1 MRIGELAR
9 QASCT
14 VPTIRFYEASGLMPP
29 AGRLDSGHRVYGR
42 KDVTRLQ
49 FVRRAR
55 EFGMSVE
62 QIRLLLGTSAES
74 STACAAARDIVRQ
87 QLVDIRAKRR
97 DLAKLEASLQMM
109 AERCD
114 ESCGAG
120 SDHPCTIF
128 EDISAQSAPCCPN

>member
-14 VPTIRFYEASGLMPP
+14 VPTIRFYEASGLMPT
-29 AGRLDSGHRVYGR
+29 AMRLESGHRIYGR
-42 KDVTRLQ
+42 KDLTRLQ

-55 EFGMSVE
+55 DFGMSVGH
-62 QIRLLLGTSAES
+62 IRQLLEVSAES
-74 STACAAARDIVRQ
+74 STACRAAREIV
-87 QLVDIRAKRR
+87 QLQLIEIRAKRR

-114 ESCGAG
+114 ETCGRG
-120 SDHPCTIF
+120 SERPCTIF
-128 EDISAQSAPCCPN
+128 DDIGAQPGTCCPA

>member
-14 VPTIRFYEASGLMPP
+14 VPTIRFYEASGLMPS
-29 AGRLDSGHRVYGR
+29 AMRLDSGHRVYGR

-55 EFGMSVE
+55 DFGMSVE
-62 QIRLLLGTSAES
+62 RIRQLLEVSVDD
-74 STACAAARDIVRQ
+74 STACSAAREVVRQ
-87 QLVDIRAKRR
+87 QLVEIREKRR

-114 ESCGAG
+114 ETCGAG

-128 EDISAQSAPCCPN
+128 DDIGGQPGACCPS